1 MTPDVRR
8 FSFESRSK
16 LFIREW
22 RLRNFHAAIDHC
34 VLTLKIAVA
43 KPVLAGISSR
53 LLREFSMSDPRQH
66 IMPVYRPPEEAFDR
80 GEGVRLYTEEGR
92 EYLDFVA
99 GIAVSSLGHSHPAMV
114 EALQTQ
120 AGKLWHTSNMFRV
133 PAGEEL
139 AAKMCART
147 FADRVFFTNSGTEA
161 IECALKTARKYHWAN
176 GDEDRFEIVTFTGA
190 FHGRSLGAINA
201 GGNPNYLKGFGPAL
215 PGFTQIEWA
224 DMEAL
229 DKAVTSKTAAV
240 LIEPV
245 QGEGGVRALPEE
257 DLTAMRKLCDERG
270 ALLIYDEVQCGMG
283 RTGKLFAHE
292 WADDAQPDIMCVA
305 KGVGGGFPFG
315 ACLTT
320 EATGT
325 VMQPGSHGST
335 YGGNPLAMAV
345 GNVVW
350 DIIADE
356 EFLAEVRR
364 VSGTVVQGLKSLA
377 DTHSDKVVGVTG
389 KGLLIGLQLKALP
402 KPVQNACRDDGLLVG
417 VAGNNVLRLAP
428 PLVIQDSDVREAVA
442 TMDAALGA
450 WEIAT

>member
-1 MTPDVRR
+1 
-8 FSFESRSK
+8 
-16 LFIREW
+16 
-22 RLRNFHAAIDHC
+22 
-34 VLTLKIAVA
+34 
-43 KPVLAGISSR
+43 
-53 LLREFSMSDPRQH
+53 MSDPRQH
-66 IMPVYRPPEEAFDR
+66 IMPVYRPPEEAFER
-80 GEGVRLYTEEGR
+80 GDGVRLITEDGKS
-92 EYLDFVA
+92 YLDFVA
-99 GIAVSSLGHSHPAMV
+99 GIAVSALGHSHPAMV
-114 EALQTQ
+114 EALQSQ
-120 AGKLWHTSNMFRV
+120 AAKVWHTSNMFRV

-139 AAKMCART
+139 ARKMCERLP

-176 GDEDRFEIVTFTGA
+176 DDADRYEIVTFTGA

-201 GGNPNYLKGFGPAL
+201 GGNPKYLEGFGPAL
-215 PGFTQIEWA
+215 PGFKQIEWG
-224 DMEAL
+224 DNDAL
-229 DKAVTSKTAAV
+229 DQAVTEKTAAV

-245 QGEGGVRALPEE
+245 QGEGGVRALPED
-257 DLTAMRKLCDERG
+257 DLTALRALCDERG

-292 WADDAQPDIMCVA
+292 WAEAAEPDIMCVA

-320 EATGT
+320 EAAGS

-350 DIIADE
+350 DIISDE
-356 EFLAEVRR
+356 DFLAQVRR
-364 VSGTVVQGLKSLA
+364 VSGTVAQGLKSLA
-377 DTHSDKVVGVTG
+377 DSHPDKVVGVTG
-389 KGLLIGLQLKALP
+389 KGLLTGLQLKALP
-402 KPVQNACRDDGLLVG
+402 KPVQNDCRDKGLLVG

-428 PLVIQDSDVREAVA
+428 PLIIEDADVREAVGVI
-442 TMDAALGA
+442 DAALSD